1 MNKNMKVTTTARHC
15 YAVAYTN
22 YLRSGN
28 LDEATRQVAHDI
40 YVNRG
45 TSPGTQQG
53 DWQEAE
59 RITREWPHTI
69 TDASQAHLFDKAL
82 AKTRQWLKELELELG
97 FNNPNDAY
105 RALRAVL
112 HAVRDRLPV
121 KECSEFAA
129 QLPMMIMGMYYTGWT
144 PMNKPE
150 KIRNMDEFMD
160 RVAAELPSGMDPM
173 RITQGVISVIERHVS
188 AGEIKDVRRNFP
200 EHLREIWEE
209 AARPASR

>member
-1 MNKNMKVTTTARHC
+1 M
-15 YAVAYTN
+15 
-22 YLRSGN
+22 
-28 LDEATRQVAHDI
+28 
-40 YVNRG
+40 
-45 TSPGTQQG
+45 
-53 DWQEAE
+53 
-59 RITREWPHTI
+59 

>member
-1 MNKNMKVTTTARHC
+1 MNKDTKATTNARHF
-15 YAVAYTN
+15 YAEAYTN

-28 LDEATRQVAHDI
+28 LEEATRQVAHEI

-59 RITREWPHTI
+59 RITAEWPHTI
-69 TDASQAHLFDKAL
+69 TEASQAHLFDKAL
-82 AKTRQWLKELELELG
+82 AKTRHWLKEIELELG

-121 KECSEFAA
+121 NECAEFSSQLPVMITGMYYNGWTPKNKPLKTKNLEEFMDTVAA
-129 QLPMMIMGMYYTGWT
+129 QLPKGLDPLRVTLGI
-144 PMNKPE
+144 
-150 KIRNMDEFMD
+150 IR
-160 RVAAELPSGMDPM
+160 VL
-173 RITQGVISVIERHVS
+173 ERHVS
-188 AGEIKDVRRNFP
+188 WGEIKDVRRNFP
-200 EHLREIWEE
+200 EHLRELWDT
-209 AARPASR
+209 APQYRR